1 MAAPLVLRP
10 LNDTEAHD
18 LHALAHGRKVEAR
31 LAGPGPHLLARPPG
45 PAGAGDQSRA
55 RHRSADR
62 PPLDPPVH
70 DRRAGRL
77 DRCATAGPTA
87 DLERIS

>member
-31 LAGPGPHLLARPPG
+31 L
-45 PAGAGDQSRA
+45 RA
-55 RHRSADR
+55 RTRICWLAHQGQRVREISHALGIGQPTVRRWIHRFTTDGLA
-62 PPLDPPVH
+62 
-70 DRRAGRL
+70 AF
-77 DRCATAGPTA
+77 T
-87 DLERIS
+87 